1 MPSSTVCKLN
11 DKIGFVPGV
20 SQFPSED
27 NKFLFLKHNNR
38 LLKISARSDLV
49 KQSKIFHVLQHPRR
63 LSEILK
69 LMSEF
74 KENDVVILIQT
85 LYKLNLIRVESKL
98 KNNDTSRSNAL
109 NRQYL
114 PRSFMDRSNN
124 KSHFDFKLVLIGSGR
139 LVKKLALSLKSMNI
153 KFDTLDP
160 LQIFHEFGVQE
171 VTDRKHV
178 RRSKIALLN
187 LSYSPSS
194 LIANSDLVVV
204 AEDYHNLNLFETV
217 NEICFNRNKPW
228 LRLSIDDNI
237 GYLGP
242 FVIPRETSCFNCCE
256 LRLVT
261 NSPNYEYELWVN
273 KHNIP
278 KTNLHVPVYVVE
290 AMLAK
295 CLSELI
301 RFFVLRRQPETT
313 NNIFLIETEQMNLT
327 KHNVISHPN
336 CVYCNPPVRKIQSNS
351 DLAKI
356 KSSTKST
363 GEFLKDNKSSHH
375 LSDKELLIRLRE
387 LIDIKTGIIQDY
399 EKLYESSPLEIY
411 FHHFSTAT
419 CSKPLRIGESGQL
432 TREIQAED
440 NLITPSPSG
449 SGITETEAEIH
460 TLMES
465 VERYSNMIVDESR
478 LVWSDYESIATR
490 AVNPMDLGLYS
501 EEQYYRKNSACSRFS
516 VHSRIPWIEGYDL
529 YSGKDILVPADF
541 IYYPAI
547 RQNPLVFDTSNGASA
562 HTDTVQA
569 ILNGLFE
576 IIERDSFLTMWLN
589 RFSMPILNAKKL
601 PFSFSESMRLIK
613 EFGMSI
619 KLVDI
624 TGDTHIPAFAAVC
637 SNNDPAGYP
646 ALLVG
651 AGCHTDPD
659 KAIQKALFEM
669 EFMLNEMLEHPNK
682 KKIKRPD
689 QISTMYE
696 HPLYY
701 LNPKMRKYWQF
712 MIMGKQTSRL
722 PAPSVNFSNNNQ
734 YRLRQIVQ
742 LLHNNKHKAICVDLT
757 PSDLKKV
764 GLKSVKVFVTGFQPL
779 YVGTELR
786 LNLER
791 LNSYSKRIGRKF
803 KIGRTVLDLN
813 LAPHP
818 LP

>member
-1 MPSSTVCKLN
+1 MHSSTVCKLN
-11 DKIGFVPGV
+11 DKISFVPGV

-49 KQSKIFHVLQHPRR
+49 KQSKIFHVLQHPRS

-217 NEICFNRNKPW
+217 NEICCNRNKPW

-336 CVYCNPPVRKIQSNS
+336 R
-351 DLAKI
+351 
-356 KSSTKST
+356 
-363 GEFLKDNKSSHH
+363 
-375 LSDKELLIRLRE
+375 
-387 LIDIKTGIIQDY
+387 
-399 EKLYESSPLEIY
+399 
-411 FHHFSTAT
+411 
-419 CSKPLRIGESGQL
+419 
-432 TREIQAED
+432 
-440 NLITPSPSG
+440 
-449 SGITETEAEIH
+449 
-460 TLMES
+460 
-465 VERYSNMIVDESR
+465 
-478 LVWSDYESIATR
+478 
-490 AVNPMDLGLYS
+490 
-501 EEQYYRKNSACSRFS
+501 
-516 VHSRIPWIEGYDL
+516 
-529 YSGKDILVPADF
+529 
-541 IYYPAI
+541 
-547 RQNPLVFDTSNGASA
+547 
-562 HTDTVQA
+562 
-569 ILNGLFE
+569 
-576 IIERDSFLTMWLN
+576 
-589 RFSMPILNAKKL
+589 
-601 PFSFSESMRLIK
+601 
-613 EFGMSI
+613 
-619 KLVDI
+619 
-624 TGDTHIPAFAAVC
+624 
-637 SNNDPAGYP
+637 
-646 ALLVG
+646 
-651 AGCHTDPD
+651 
-659 KAIQKALFEM
+659 
-669 EFMLNEMLEHPNK
+669 
-682 KKIKRPD
+682 
-689 QISTMYE
+689 
-696 HPLYY
+696 
-701 LNPKMRKYWQF
+701 
-712 MIMGKQTSRL
+712 
-722 PAPSVNFSNNNQ
+722 
-734 YRLRQIVQ
+734 
-742 LLHNNKHKAICVDLT
+742 
-757 PSDLKKV
+757 
-764 GLKSVKVFVTGFQPL
+764 
-779 YVGTELR
+779 
-786 LNLER
+786 
-791 LNSYSKRIGRKF
+791 
-803 KIGRTVLDLN
+803 
-813 LAPHP
+813 
-818 LP
+818 